1 MYQFAETQDSRIAQ
15 YSFGRSITSHGLT
28 VFSTTDA
35 RKGKKIFGNDPDPF
49 KEIPLFTQSDVL
61 ADHIKKNKKGIV
73 AKNEELIRE
82 FGKTLQ
88 VHHRTVMFGSTWK
101 SDSLRPAHKSFVYNN
116 GTYTH
121 FRFPGL
127 ARLISQEEGC
137 VASCQGFEDLHATNR
152 RVYFYEKSGAFTPTG
167 NGSILVPMHDCWY
180 NQQKLAQHFPFS
192 ITDSTMVQITVDKPT
207 IVIEFTREEPDVA
220 EFGRTWLQ
228 QIEDGLIE
236 IVDR

>member
-1 MYQFAETQDSRIAQ
+1 
-15 YSFGRSITSHGLT
+15 
-28 VFSTTDA
+28 
-35 RKGKKIFGNDPDPF
+35 
-49 KEIPLFTQSDVL
+49 
-61 ADHIKKNKKGIV
+61 
-73 AKNEELIRE
+73 
-82 FGKTLQ
+82 
-88 VHHRTVMFGSTWK
+88 
-101 SDSLRPAHKSFVYNN
+101 VYHN
-116 GTYTH
+116 GAYTH

-127 ARLISQEEGC
+127 ARLISEEEGG
-137 VASCQGFEDLHATNR
+137 VVSCQGFEDLHATNR
-152 RVYFYEKSGAFTPTG
+152 RVYFYEKNGAFTPAG